1 MIALLRSRLAP
12 AVAALLAALSLHS
25 CIEPPLKLASESVLV
40 DLPIVNADL
49 KVVWNID
56 FDLQTEWYYGW
67 DETDRKMWGDIGYTL
82 PTNYEV
88 RRYYLGTEPG
98 GPHTR
103 EGLDAFTIFGNRFR
117 RTYYFGY
124 YDLLVWSNIDSKDGT
139 QVLKVDDSNL
149 DYVKATTSVTR
160 GLSRDPENPDQ
171 VTALYN
177 QPEVFFSTYPRDIH
191 ISERFEDYDYFD
203 EEEQTYVKNITA
215 TMKPLVYIY
224 LVQIVLHNNDGRI
237 IGTTG
242 DCAVSAFASATNV
255 NTGRTGSVPCMVYF
269 GTRMKRGIELKGE
282 TVEVIGGRLTTFGLC
297 DMEGWEEGSKAEYS
311 GSRQDLP
318 NYIYYTL
325 KFDNASQKT
334 FVATITDQCQS
345 QSHGGIIT
353 LHVDCSKVE
362 VPPPGDVSSTG
373 GMFYPTI
380 EDYENV
386 DYDIPM

>member
-1 MIALLRSRLAP
+1 M
-12 AVAALLAALSLHS
+12 
-25 CIEPPLKLASESVLV
+25 
-40 DLPIVNADL
+40 
-49 KVVWNID
+49 
-56 FDLQTEWYYGW
+56 
-67 DETDRKMWGDIGYTL
+67 TL
-82 PTNYEV
+82 E
-88 RRYYLGTEPG
+88 
-98 GPHTR
+98 
-103 EGLDAFTIFGNRFR
+103 
-117 RTYYFGY
+117 
-124 YDLLVWSNIDSKDGT
+124 
-139 QVLKVDDSNL
+139 
-149 DYVKATTSVTR
+149 
-160 GLSRDPENPDQ
+160 
-171 VTALYN
+171 
-177 QPEVFFSTYPRDIH
+177 
-191 ISERFEDYDYFD
+191 
-203 EEEQTYVKNITA
+203 
-215 TMKPLVYIY
+215 
-224 LVQIVLHNNDGRI
+224 
-237 IGTTG
+237 
-242 DCAVSAFASATNV
+242 
-255 NTGRTGSVPCMVYF
+255 
-269 GTRMKRGIELKGE
+269 ELKELIAGGEGE